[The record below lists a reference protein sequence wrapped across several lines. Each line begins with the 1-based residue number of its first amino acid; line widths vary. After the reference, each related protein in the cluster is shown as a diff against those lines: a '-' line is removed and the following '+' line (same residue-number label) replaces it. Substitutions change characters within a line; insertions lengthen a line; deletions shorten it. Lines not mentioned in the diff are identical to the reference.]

1 MGPLT
6 PDYRGNL
13 PVLCVGLSSST
24 WLPGEVSHTPHPIPG
39 EICPYKSPPTAILGT
54 CRSRRRARPYIHPR
68 DPKANGVVL
77 GVTGSSWPSSWPPPP
92 CRGLR

>member
-39 EICPYKSPPTAILGT
+39 EICPYKSPPAAILGT
-54 CRSRRRARPYIHPR
+54 C
-68 DPKANGVVL
+68 
-77 GVTGSSWPSSWPPPP
+77 
-92 CRGLR
+92 

>member
-24 WLPGEVSHTPHPIPG
+24 WLPGEVSHTPTPYQERFVPINHPPLRYWG
-39 EICPYKSPPTAILGT
+39 LADPDAELGPIYT
-54 CRSRRRARPYIHPR
+54 PVT
-68 DPKANGVVL
+68 PKPAG
-77 GVTGSSWPSSWPPPP
+77 
-92 CRGLR
+92 